1 MKKFLK
7 AFYFSNLFYISLV
20 IISALFVSGFFFHLI
35 YIVAQYVLYIFA
47 GLAFADAV
55 ILFSRRSGVF
65 ARRDTMDKLSNGDDN
80 EVQIVIENFYP
91 FSVRLKIIDELPFQF
106 QARDTNFKTS
116 LNGSEKKIIQYH
128 VRPVKR
134 GEYSFG
140 AVNVFVRSPIGLI
153 QKRYKFSQDIMV
165 PVYPSFIQMRK
176 YELLAI
182 SNRLTEV
189 GVKKIRRMGMN
200 REFEQIKE
208 YVAGDDYRTI
218 NWKAT
223 ARKSRLMV
231 NQYEDEKSQQ
241 VYSII
246 DMGRV
251 MRMPFNGMT
260 LLDYAINA
268 SLVISNIAMNK
279 HDKAGIVT
287 FSHKVQA
294 MLAADRKSRQLQK
307 ILELLY
313 KQKTG
318 FLESDY
324 ERLYSAVRKNISN
337 RSLFL
342 LFTNFESLS
351 GMQRQQKYLKRIAKD
366 HLLVVIFFEN
376 TELKKYIDKPAV
388 NTEEIYA
395 KTIAEKFAYEKKRI
409 IKELEKCGIHSILTA
424 PENLSVNTINKYL
437 ELKARGLI

>member
-1 MKKFLK
+1 MIKNFFK
-7 AFYFSNLFYISLV
+7 AFYFSSLFYLSLIG
-20 IISALFVSGFFFHLI
+20 IIVLFISGFFFPLL
-35 YIVAQYVLYIFA
+35 YIIAQYA
-47 GLAFADAV
+47 LAFLIGLSLIDSI
-55 ILFSRRSGVF
+55 ILFRSKNGIF

-80 EVQIVIENFYP
+80 AIQIALENFYP
-91 FSVRLKIIDELPFQF
+91 FAVQVKIIDELPVQF
-106 QARDTNFKTS
+106 QARNSEFNSS
-116 LNGSEKKIIQYH
+116 LGVSEKKIIQYH
-128 VRPVKR
+128 VRPTKR
-134 GEYSFG
+134 GEYNFG
-140 AVNVFVRSPIGLI
+140 AVNVFVKSPVGLTER
-153 QKRYKFSQDIMV
+153 RYKFSQNITV

-176 YELLAI
+176 FELLAI

-189 GVKKIRRMGMN
+189 GVKKIRKMGMN

-208 YVAGDDYRTI
+208 YVSGDDYRTI

-223 ARKSRLMV
+223 ARKSRLMI

-251 MRMPFNGMT
+251 MKMPFNGMT

-294 MLAADRKSRQLQK
+294 ILPAERKTAQLQK

-324 ERLYSAVRKNISN
+324 ERLYSAVRHKITT

-351 GMQRQQKYLKRIAKD
+351 GMQRQQKFLKRIAKD
-366 HLLVVIFFEN
+366 VIQEM
-376 TELKKYIDKPAV
+376 
-388 NTEEIYA
+388 
-395 KTIAEKFAYEKKRI
+395 EKKVI
-409 IKELEKCGIHSILTA
+409 LESLRANQWNRRKTA
-424 PENLSVNTINKYL
+424 QALKISYRALIYKIRDAGLVSRRVALQQNRGSSSL
-437 ELKARGLI
+437 E